1 MEITI
6 KKVEEVNGLL
16 RIHTE
21 CKYGEDNLGLNLEKK
36 YLDPVTDKPLW
47 EEEVKSLLQNKYGKE
62 ITIKND

>member
-1 MEITI
+1 
-6 KKVEEVNGLL
+6 
-16 RIHTE
+16 
-21 CKYGEDNLGLNLEKK
+21 LEKK